1 MRDRIPKYAGRVK
14 LIPVSN
20 QPNTYD
26 MQRADEPLQ
35 EGTPL
40 NRNTLLSDQTVEEF
54 GLSLDATPDEALRF
68 LNDRWKEF
76 KQTSEEDYEEFK
88 DIVTETIKGVSRVAF
103 GNGTWGREYV
113 GDGKYLYTSEI
124 VVDFLP
130 QVIIRQISPIYTSEI
145 YSEYWLTI
153 DFSDSFTTTK
163 NDDGTYIVRYEKL
176 SNAGNDRPIYKYICL
191 NDGTI

>member
-54 GLSLDATPDEALRF
+54 GLSLDATPDDAMRF
-68 LNDRWKEF
+68 LNTRRKEF
-76 KQTSEEDYEEFK
+76 EQGINNTVDTFIKNATDILEK
-88 DIVTETIKGVSRVAF
+88 DFRIATGSFF
-103 GNGTWGREYV
+103 GNADE
-113 GDGKYLYTSEI
+113 E
-124 VVDFLP
+124 
-130 QVIIRQISPIYTSEI
+130 VI
-145 YSEYWLTI
+145 LA
-153 DFSDSFTTTK
+153 FFH
-163 NDDGTYIVRYEKL
+163 
-176 SNAGNDRPIYKYICL
+176 
-191 NDGTI
+191 